1 MQNQEIDTDLVH
13 IDKLSVIPKLMVNR
27 LTISLVLPP
36 SHLGNSSM
44 LNWFILKNCLLFQ
57 KFKLLGNIEFNHL
70 SIILTDSS

>member
-13 IDKLSVIPKLMVNR
+13 IDSQTLMVNC
-27 LTISLVLPP
+27 LTISLVLP

-70 SIILTDSS
+70 SIILTYSSQD

>member
-13 IDKLSVIPKLMVNR
+13 IDSQTLMVNC
-27 LTISLVLPP
+27 LTISLVLP

-57 KFKLLGNIEFNHL
+57 KFKLLGNIEFNH
-70 SIILTDSS
+70 IILTDTS